1 MPRIARLHFA
11 DGHTDEVAIYDTRT
25 TRLCHGSRYFR
36 RAEVGPDEPPTYL
49 EEPTRDRPGA
59 VLPPTMDQA
68 KPASTRA
75 FGDEKLVPG
84 PGGHNRPDW

>member
-11 DGHTDEVAIYDTRT
+11 DGHADEVAIYDPRT
-25 TRLCHGSRYFR
+25 PRLRHRSRYFR
-36 RAEVGPDEPPTYL
+36 KANVGPDEPVTYL
-49 EEPTRDRPGA
+49 EEATSDRPGA
-59 VLPPTMDQA
+59 VLPPTIDQA

-75 FGDEKLVPG
+75 FGDETLVPG

>member
-1 MPRIARLHFA
+1 MPRIARLLVA
-11 DGHTDEVAIYDTRT
+11 DGQTDEVAIDDPRT
-25 TRLCHGSRYFR
+25 PRLCHRNRYFR
-36 RAEVGPDEPPTYL
+36 KADAGPDEPPRYL
-49 EEPTRDRPGA
+49 EEATVDRPGA

-75 FGDEKLVPG
+75 FGDETLVPG